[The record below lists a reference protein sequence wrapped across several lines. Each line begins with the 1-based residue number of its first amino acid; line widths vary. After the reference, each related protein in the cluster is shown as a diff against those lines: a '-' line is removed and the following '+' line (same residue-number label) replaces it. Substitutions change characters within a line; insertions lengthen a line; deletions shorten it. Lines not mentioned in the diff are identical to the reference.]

1 MTQGPTRRTVLLA
14 TGAVALVAGCG
25 GGGDDSG
32 SSPSVASPG
41 QELAK
46 TSDIPVG
53 GGTIFKDEGVVVTQ
67 PTQGEFKAFTN
78 ICTHQRCPVASV
90 SGGTVNCSC
99 HGSKFAIADGAV
111 TSPPATQPLPEKK
124 ITVEGDSIR
133 LV

>member
-25 GGGDDSG
+25 AGGDDSG
-32 SSPSVASPG
+32 SSPSVAPG

-78 ICTHQRCPVASV
+78 ICTHQRCPVAGV
-90 SGGTVNCSC
+90 SDGTINCSC
-99 HGSKFAIADGAV
+99 HGSKFAITDGAV
-111 TSPPATQPLPEKK
+111 INPPATKPLPEKK